1 MRAGD
6 QVWNVKWKNTT
17 KKNDAKHRV
26 HLQSIEA
33 AHFEKLGQLS
43 HLSRL
48 NARWETVIQHYNIL
62 QRRGR
67 EKKNQLKNFCSTMEP
82 I

>member
-1 MRAGD
+1 MRAIRFEMLNERT
-6 QVWNVKWKNTT
+6 QKQ

-48 NARWETVIQHYNIL
+48 NARCETVIQHYKIL
-62 QRRGR
+62 QRRG
-67 EKKNQLKNFCSTMEP
+67 S
-82 I
+82 